1 MRRSATD
8 SSDERKEEG
17 KAAHR
22 LGDGANKHAE
32 RDDVAVECGFAV
44 RRVVAAD
51 KVEEAL
57 QQPRLQERERVL
69 PELRV
74 TKGR

>member
-1 MRRSATD
+1 MRVRAGLISLIYKKGPTD

-32 RDDVAVECGFAV
+32 RDDVAVESLACS
-44 RRVVAAD
+44 
-51 KVEEAL
+51 
-57 QQPRLQERERVL
+57 RLACASEQVSSL
-69 PELRV
+69 
-74 TKGR
+74 